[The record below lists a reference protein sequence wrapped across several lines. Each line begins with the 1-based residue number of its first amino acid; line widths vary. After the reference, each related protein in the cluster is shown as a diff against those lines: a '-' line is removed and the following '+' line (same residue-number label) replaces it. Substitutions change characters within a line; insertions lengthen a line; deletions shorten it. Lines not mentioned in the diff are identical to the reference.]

1 MSAPLASGELP
12 PPAPIVDLT
21 GNATK
26 PHPERIARKYTIAFL
41 NMLSPIKVLLHVSE
55 IKMICFHESLVW
67 HDYDSKR

>member
-55 IKMICFHESLVW
+55 IKMISFS
-67 HDYDSKR
+67 

>member
-26 PHPERIARKYTIAFL
+26 PHPERIARKFTIAIALKSYSMFL
-41 NMLSPIKVLLHVSE
+41 KLK
-55 IKMICFHESLVW
+55 
-67 HDYDSKR
+67 